1 MSASRLYDLPF
12 YDQRREPIERLQLFT
27 GQIGKQQL
35 LVHHPHRRF
44 RISAVYEA
52 LAVPAGNLR
61 HDPLPDAGANLAVSR
76 IEIAV
81 VGYIDD
87 LICPKIHEEKTRGAV
102 AVAETVD
109 ITDGPATDRAF
120 AGHIDIT
127 ADGSQA
133 LAFCHSIANNITKIT
148 GVIRLCHIL

>member
-1 MSASRLYDLPF
+1 LKSMSASRLYDLLL
-12 YDQRREPIERLQLFT
+12 YDQRREPIERLQLFA

-44 RISAVYEA
+44 RIAAMHKA
-52 LAVPAGNLR
+52 LSVPAGNLR

-87 LICPKIHEEKTRGAV
+87 LICPKN
-102 AVAETVD
+102 
-109 ITDGPATDRAF
+109 P
-120 AGHIDIT
+120 
-127 ADGSQA
+127 
-133 LAFCHSIANNITKIT
+133 
-148 GVIRLCHIL
+148 

>member
-1 MSASRLYDLPF
+1 MRWAWSTAVEIGEGVNERSVCARLKSMSVPRLYDLLV
-12 YDQRREPIERLQLFT
+12 YDQRGEPIERLQLFT
-27 GQIGKQQL
+27 GQTGKQQL

-44 RISAVYEA
+44 RITAVHEA

-87 LICPKIHEEKTRGAV
+87 LIC
-102 AVAETVD
+102 
-109 ITDGPATDRAF
+109 
-120 AGHIDIT
+120 
-127 ADGSQA
+127 
-133 LAFCHSIANNITKIT
+133 
-148 GVIRLCHIL
+148 